1 MVLGEGFGPPLLV
14 FIESEEIVKNFKFKK
29 ILNDLRSNPR
39 VMVAADVYAS
49 GRDYGCDDQ
58 EARELVRRILW
69 DTKAQMIL
77 SRVFRAGYS
86 RALIDIEEE
95 VKFYERREILGE
107 RKRRAAEF
115 LDLLPDVPVK
125 DELYNV
131 INLALEDLEY
141 EGN

>member
-1 MVLGEGFGPPLLV
+1 MVSGRASALPLLV
-14 FIESEEIVKNFKFKK
+14 FIESEEIVKDFKLKK

-39 VMVAADVYAS
+39 VMGTADAYAA

-58 EARELVRRILW
+58 EARDFVRGIFN
-69 DTKAQMIL
+69 DTKAQML
-77 SRVFRAGYS
+77 MSSVFRAGYS

-95 VKFYERREILGE
+95 VKFCDRREILAE

-115 LDLLPDVPVK
+115 LDLIPGVPVK

-131 INLALEDLEY
+131 IHLALEDLEH

>member
-1 MVLGEGFGPPLLV
+1 MKDSKL
-14 FIESEEIVKNFKFKK
+14 KK

-39 VMVAADVYAS
+39 VMIAADVYAA

-58 EARELVRRILW
+58 GATEFVGGVFSSA
-69 DTKAQMIL
+69 KSQML
-77 SRVFRAGYS
+77 MSSVFRAGFS
-86 RALIDIEEE
+86 RALIAIEEE

-115 LDLLPDVPVK
+115 LDLLPDDPVK

-131 INLALEDLEY
+131 IHLALEDLEY

>member
-1 MVLGEGFGPPLLV
+1 M
-14 FIESEEIVKNFKFKK
+14 KDFKLKK

-39 VMVAADVYAS
+39 VMNAADVYAA
-49 GRDYGCDDQ
+49 GRDYGCDGQ
-58 EARELVRRILW
+58 EARNLVSGIFN
-69 DTKAQMIL
+69 DTKAQMIM
-77 SRVFRAGYS
+77 SSVFRVGYS

-95 VKFYERREILGE
+95 VKFCDRREILAE

-115 LDLLPDVPVK
+115 LDLIPGVPVK

-131 INLALEDLEY
+131 IHLALEDLEH

>member
-1 MVLGEGFGPPLLV
+1 M
-14 FIESEEIVKNFKFKK
+14 KDFKFKK
-29 ILNDLRSNPR
+29 ILNDLRSNPH
-39 VMVAADVYAS
+39 VMNASDAYAAA
-49 GRDYGCDDQ
+49 RDYGCDDQ
-58 EARELVRRILW
+58 EAREFVSAIFR
-69 DTKAQMIL
+69 DTRSQML
-77 SRVFRAGYS
+77 MSSVFRAGYS

-131 INLALEDLEY
+131 IHLALEDLEY